1 MDTFKWN
8 SYTIH
13 KSLLGKGSYAKVYYG
28 IHNETKREIAMKKMS
43 FSKLQNEIKDKVIQE
58 IHILQRLNHPNVM
71 KLYEYKFDGEYLVL
85 ITEYCKDRDLEHWLK
100 QEHTHLETM
109 DVLLQIASGME
120 YLHSQSIVHRD
131 IKPANIL
138 VHGGV
143 IKICDFGFATIVKE
157 QQDLFRTI
165 CGTPLYMSPELLFSK
180 PYTVKS
186 DIWALG
192 ILFYTLLYRCHPFGK
207 LINLEDYRSKI
218 LTDIVFPVDIL
229 SIIKHML
236 CVVPEKRP
244 SIGEIIRSL
253 EGRELEKEE
262 KEFEFEIEMET
273 TIEKNR
279 ITELEE
285 HIFHLETQLK
295 EKDKEKSSYL
305 CCLDGESKSG
315 RGRNYMDLEKM
326 DPDYFTPPKGIL
338 IPKKR
343 PSSASSTSSGSITSS
358 FGTFFNFLTKSF
370 SPLLEKA
377 EPKIYK
383 AEK

>member
-85 ITEYCKDRDLEHWLK
+85 ITEYCQDRDLEHWLK
-100 QEHTHLETM
+100 KEHTHLETM
-109 DVLLQIASGME
+109 DVLLQISSGME
-120 YLHSQSIVHRD
+120 YLHRQSIVHRD

-138 VHGGV
+138 VHKGV
-143 IKICDFGFATIVKE
+143 IKICDFGFATVIKE

-207 LINLEDYRSKI
+207 LIHLEDYRSKI
-218 LTDIVFPVDIL
+218 LTDIVFPVDL
-229 SIIKHML
+229 LPIIKLML
-236 CVVPEKRP
+236 NKVPEKRP
-244 SIGEIIRSL
+244 SVGEIIRSL
-253 EGRELEKEE
+253 EGREFEPEEKEE
-262 KEFEFEIEMET
+262 KFEFEIEIERL
-273 TIEKNR
+273 EKNR
-279 ITELEE
+279 IIELEE

-295 EKDKEKSSYL
+295 DKEKSSYL
-305 CCLDGESKSG
+305 CCLDGDTKS
-315 RGRNYMDLEKM
+315 GRNYMDLEKM

-338 IPKKR
+338 IPKTR
-343 PSSASSTSSGSITSS
+343 PSSASSNSSGSITSS

-370 SPLLEKA
+370 SK
-377 EPKIYK
+377 
-383 AEK
+383 